1 MRALG
6 QKALIERHA
15 GDNET
20 NWTLRATL
28 SGATWEATQVMTVVT
43 VKLPPNKILGAAGAA
58 LLLWGALLFAP
69 ASPALAQTPVPPAPS
84 ATPLSGDS
92 DDRRV
97 IEGDRTNFGGEF
109 VLRSNETLRGDLAV
123 FGGEVRLEPGSR
135 VQGDVAMLGGRLI
148 ADGEIS
154 GDLSQLGGDVR
165 IGSSAVVEGKAERI
179 GGTRK
184 VEEGAQI
191 QQSGTDVE
199 VPALPIPPLPA
210 EPPAAPEAP
219 AAPERSRTWWQRMTG
234 RFQDVRPNVDFGFDG
249 NGTGWKVLPGA
260 LLITLLA
267 MLVAAAAPGNIAL
280 AAQTLR
286 EQPVLSGG
294 VGLLSLVAGSIVL
307 AVTLIFIIT
316 LCTNPFIALAAI
328 GAGWTVTSRIA
339 GEHLMRYLN
348 RHNWAPLTQ
357 IMAGSAALALIGAI
371 PIVGDIAGLA
381 FVSLGL
387 GALVLTRGGTRVYVA
402 PAALPV
408 APSMAVAP
416 RADTDPEP

>member
-1 MRALG
+1 
-6 QKALIERHA
+6 
-15 GDNET
+15 
-20 NWTLRATL
+20 
-28 SGATWEATQVMTVVT
+28 MTVFT
-43 VKLPPNKILGAAGAA
+43 VKQPANRLFSAAAAA

-69 ASPALAQTPVPPAPS
+69 ASLAHAQTPVPPAPS
-84 ATPLSGDS
+84 ATPLPKGN

-135 VQGDVAMLGGRLI
+135 VEGDVAMLGGRLI
-148 ADGEIS
+148 ADGEIT
-154 GDLSQLGGDVR
+154 GDLSQLGGEVR
-165 IGSSAVVEGKAERI
+165 IGSSAVVEGKTERI

-191 QQSGTDVE
+191 QKSGTDVE
-199 VPALPIPPLPA
+199 VPALPIPPQPHEAPA
-210 EPPAAPEAP
+210 VPEAP
-219 AAPERSRTWWQRMTG
+219 SAPERPRTWWQRMTG
-234 RFQDVRPNVDFGFDG
+234 RFEAMQPNMDIGFNG
-249 NGTGWKVLPGA
+249 NDSGWKVLPGA

-267 MLVAAAAPGNIAL
+267 MLVAAAAPRNIAQ

-316 LCTNPFIALAAI
+316 LCTNPFIALAAV

-357 IMAGSAALALIGAI
+357 IMAGSAVLALIGAI
-371 PIVGDIAGLA
+371 PFVGDIAGLL
-381 FVSLGL
+381 FVSVGL
-387 GALVLTRGGTRVYVA
+387 GALVLTRGGTRPYVVPLPA
-402 PAALPV
+402 P
-408 APSMAVAP
+408 MAVAP
-416 RADTDPEP
+416 PAESGPEA